1 MSDTPSNAGPNDA
14 PALNINMDLPF
25 QNNTVPAML
34 EPDHKFCFSCHK
46 GISCFNDCCK
56 QADVTLTPYDIIRMK
71 RRLNIDSSEFLK
83 EYTVPVQLDAHLPGI
98 KLKTSDAGACLLVTE
113 EGCSVYG
120 DHPTACRY
128 YPIGLMNMKKQD
140 EKEEEQHYF
149 KVKEAHCKGHE
160 ESKEQTIA
168 EYREAQGVP
177 EYDEMNHA
185 WYQIV
190 LKKRSTGPTV
200 GMPSDTSLQ
209 FFFMCSYDVDR
220 FRRFV
225 MSESFKKT
233 YDLTDDTFAML
244 ADSDEALLRFGFD
257 LQKQVLF
264 AEDNIPLRDG
274 AGETRMQER
283 KEVWELRQQAEIVRY
298 QAEQEQRERE
308 VTDGD

>member
-1 MSDTPSNAGPNDA
+1 MSDLPRNDG
-14 PALNINMDLPF
+14 PALNINADLPF
-25 QNNTVPAML
+25 KNNTVPQML
-34 EPDHKFCFSCHK
+34 EADHKFCFDCHK
-46 GISCFNDCCK
+46 GVSCFNDCCK
-56 QADVTLTPYDIIRMK
+56 QADVTLTPYDVIRMK
-71 RRLNIDSSEFLK
+71 RALGMDSSEFLK
-83 EYTVPVQLDAHLPGI
+83 KYTVPVQMDAHLPGI
-98 KLKTSDAGACLLVTE
+98 KLKTTDEGACLLVTD

-120 DHPTACRY
+120 DRPTACRY
-128 YPIGLMNMKKQD
+128 YPLGLMNMKKQD
-140 EKEEEQHYF
+140 EKAEEQHYF
-149 KVKEAHCKGHE
+149 KISEAHCKGHE

-233 YDLTDDTFAML
+233 YDLTPETYDML
-244 ADSDEALLRFGFD
+244 EQSDEALVRFGFD

-264 AEDNIPLRDG
+264 AEKSIPEREG
-274 AGETRMQER
+274 AADTRMQER
-283 KEVWELRQQAEIVRY
+283 KEVWELRQQAEIARY
-298 QAEQEQRERE
+298 HAEQEQRERE
-308 VTDGD
+308 VTQGDD